1 MIRIRAATLVLIAIS
16 LVAHGVRA
24 QDSTRVYNSP
34 TAPLLTG
41 DRSVSDLGAAVTV
54 IHVDSLLRQ
63 FPVRTLSELLTGR
76 VPGLEVLPGSGEIGT
91 GSRILIRG
99 VTSFTASGGPQ
110 IYVDGIRVD
119 DEPATLTV
127 SVGGQTTSRVDDINV
142 ADVATIAILP
152 GPAAAALYG
161 TDAANGVLLITTK
174 QGSPG
179 RPRFSTFTSQ
189 GLIARPGGFPDNFLA
204 VDSTGP
210 CTAAAVTTGACRL
223 LRANVLENPATSPLR
238 NGYLRQYGLNAS
250 GGGATTRYYLDAQWD
265 GFGGVYGLPA
275 SEQARLLASG
285 GLHPEAENPNYL
297 RRVSLRARGDLLAA
311 PGLDV
316 TLAGGYFSDDLRLPL
331 NDTSNAGVL
340 VSGMLG
346 SADTS
351 VTHGW
356 SFFLPGDIFQVVSTQ
371 HVERGT
377 ASLAG
382 RWRPVDFVMVRAV
395 LGFDLTR
402 QRDDQLQPPGE
413 GPNGSSI
420 FSTATKGLDHSNRY
434 TATVTTAF
442 EFHPFGRWRGR
453 TTVGVE
459 YFKRVGYL
467 FDSTGTTVGGES
479 GYSKSWF
486 RDTTETTGALLEQE
500 LIWNDGLLLTGALRR
515 DAVRRFG
522 MSEPVALYPHLG
534 LAWHAPTGQGS
545 LLSSLKLRAA
555 YGVAGREA
563 PLIGFGFVPKPERT
577 RELEG
582 GVDAELLRGRL
593 SFGGT
598 VYSKHT
604 SHVVS
609 FFELAPS
616 AGGGILTN
624 DSGEVTNKGIELAL
638 SASAL
643 RLPSAQWDVRLSVW
657 GNRSRVVAFRGPP
670 FSLGGFDGVFQFV
683 QAGLPLGSYIGL
695 PILGYADANHD
706 GILSPSEV
714 QLGTV
719 PTFLGTPFPTEGA
732 TLSSTLRLRERI
744 LISALLDYRAGNSEV
759 NYTEQL
765 RCLAGNCRARN
776 DPSTPLSDQ
785 LAWAAQQA
793 GSGAGWV
800 EPANFLKLRE
810 ITVTFLAPP
819 AWARHVGAEEMTLTL
834 AGRNLTTWTSYTGLD
849 PEINVSGS
857 QGVSAADFF
866 TQPLARIW
874 TARLDLSF

>member
-1 MIRIRAATLVLIAIS
+1 MISIRAATLVVIAIS
-16 LVAHGVRA
+16 LMARGVRA
-24 QDSTRVYNSP
+24 QDSTLGDNSP

-91 GSRILIRG
+91 GSRILSRG
-99 VTSFTASGGPQ
+99 VTSFTVSGGPQ

-119 DEPATLTV
+119 DEPATLTF

-142 ADVATIAILP
+142 EDVATIAVLP

-179 RPRFSTFTSQ
+179 HPRFNAFTSQ

-210 CTAAAVTTGACRL
+210 CTASAVAAGSCRL
-223 LRANVLENPATSPLR
+223 LSSNVLENPATSPLR
-238 NGYLRQYGLNAS
+238 SGYLRQYGLDAS
-250 GGGATTRYYLDAQWD
+250 GGGERTRFYVAAQWD

-275 SEQARLLASG
+275 SEQARLLAAG

-297 RRVSLRARGDLLAA
+297 RRVRLRARGDLVAA

-351 VTHGW
+351 VDHGW
-356 SFFLPGDIFQVVSTQ
+356 SFYLPGDIFQVVSTQ

-382 RWRPVDFVMVRAV
+382 RWRPVDFLTVRAV

-402 QRDDQLQPPGE
+402 QHDDQLQRPGE
-413 GPNGSSI
+413 GPNGSLGLGVVQ
-420 FSTATKGLDHSNRY
+420 KGLDYTNRY
-434 TATVTTAF
+434 TASVTAAF
-442 EFHPFGRWRGR
+442 EFRPFGRWHGR
-453 TTVGVE
+453 TTVGVQ
-459 YFKRVGYL
+459 YLRRVGFV
-467 FDSTGTTVGGES
+467 FDSTGVTLGTAASYSES
-479 GYSKSWF
+479 WV
-486 RDTTETTGALLEQE
+486 RDTMKTTGAFLDQQLT
-500 LIWNDGLLLTGALRR
+500 WNDRVFITGGLRR
-515 DAVRRFG
+515 DAVKRFNL
-522 MSEPVALYPHLG
+522 SDPATVYPHLG
-534 LAWHAPTGQGS
+534 AVWHLPVGDGSAFGS
-545 LLSSLKLRAA
+545 LRLRAA
-555 YGVAGREA
+555 YGAAGRE
-563 PLIGFGFVPKPERT
+563 PVLFGFSLKPERT

-593 SFGGT
+593 SFSGT

-609 FFELAPS
+609 FVQLAPTV
-616 AGGGILTN
+616 GGGIVPL

-643 RLPSAQWDVRLSVW
+643 RTPSAQWDVRLSAW
-657 GNRSRVVAFRGPP
+657 GNRNRVVAFRGPP
-670 FSLGGFDGVFQFV
+670 FSLGGFDGVFQSV
-683 QAGLPLGSYIGL
+683 QAGLPLGSYIGS

-765 RCLAGNCRARN
+765 RCMVGNCRARN

-785 LAWAAQQA
+785 VAWAAQQA

-800 EPANFLKLRE
+800 ERANFLKLRE

-819 AWARHVGAEEMTLTL
+819 AWARHVGAEEMMLTL
-834 AGRNLTTWTSYTGLD
+834 AGRNLATWTSYTGLD